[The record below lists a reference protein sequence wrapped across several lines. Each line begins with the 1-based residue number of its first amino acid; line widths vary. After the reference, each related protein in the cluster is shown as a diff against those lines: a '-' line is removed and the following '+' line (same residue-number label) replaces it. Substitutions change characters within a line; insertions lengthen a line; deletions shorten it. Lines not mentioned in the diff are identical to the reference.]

1 MTKILMLSY
10 RMAPGFGVSVVA
22 DALARALGAE
32 SAVEIGAVDLEG
44 SGRCRSTAWPPPL
57 RRPAP

>member
-22 DALARALGAE
+22 DALARALDAE
-32 SAVEIGAVDLEG
+32 VAVEIGAVDLEEW
-44 SGRCRSTAWPPPL
+44 SLPVHR
-57 RRPAP
+57 